1 MRKTKYV
8 DREEQELIESLEGNN
23 WKPAGNLEGWKT
35 LLSKTATNTLTKDQ
49 RMNIR
54 ITKNDLDGI
63 KLKAV
68 EEGIPYQTLVASIIH
83 KYVTGKLCENTVETV
98 L

>member
-1 MRKTKYV
+1 MKETEYL
-8 DREEQELIESLEGNN
+8 DSEEQELIESLENDN
-23 WKPAGNLEGWKT
+23 WKPAGDLEGWKT
-35 LLSKTATNTLTKDQ
+35 LLSKTAANTLTKDQ

-83 KYVTGKLCENTVETV
+83 KYVTGKLCEKAVETV
-98 L
+98 S